1 MIYLNLNTDIK
12 PWLGIDVPN
21 TTHDANLTII
31 ANAIEQAVLNYVET
45 TFELTEVEGEILDG
59 NISDVVLPLNTP
71 VNSVEGLYFF
81 PEVNGAGG
89 SLVDP
94 SEYKVTREAIY
105 LKFAN
110 SPKGRATVR
119 VDYTYGYDGL
129 PSDVKLMMLQT
140 VEAEWR
146 RKGSKSLGMSGRS
159 KKDESESYITDLGQ
173 WDERTGLPKVL
184 ISKLQ
189 TYKSFEFPSSP
200 MSQRN
205 W

>member
-1 MIYLNLNTDIK
+1 MIYLDLDDDIK
-12 PWLGIDVPN
+12 PWLGIDGSN

-31 ANAIEQAVLNYVET
+31 ADAIEQSVLNYVET

-81 PEVNGAGG
+81 PNVDGSGG
-89 SLVDP
+89 SLVDQA
-94 SEYKVTREAIY
+94 EYKVTREAIY

-129 PSDVKLMMLQT
+129 PSDVKLMILQT

-159 KKDESESYITDLGQ
+159 KKDESESYISDLGQ

-189 TYKSFEFPSSP
+189 AYKSFEFPSSP